1 MCGKLSAKF
10 GKYNHEIGSCVEATA
25 QTSTEDAVEEAVKK
39 NINEHDLTVALDGS
53 WWEGD
58 THSEWSCHSHLW

>member
-53 WWEGD
+53 W
-58 THSEWSCHSHLW
+58 

>member
-25 QTSTEDAVEEAVKK
+25 QTSTEDAAEQVVKE
-39 NINEHDLTVALDGS
+39 NINEHGLTVVLDGS
-53 WWEGD
+53 
-58 THSEWSCHSHLW
+58 